1 MAAGRA
7 ARVTKPAPAKP
18 RKPPKAR
25 VEGWDERL
33 MVRFAFLLAAIVT
46 VVAIYQ
52 TMTWAHG

>member
-1 MAAGRA
+1 
-7 ARVTKPAPAKP
+7 VTKPAPAKP